1 MVKPNLHKSLWF
13 DFIVA
18 IVQILIFAIFPTLP
32 VYITI
37 LPAFCAL
44 ALSLIIYEIKMYYY
58 KKIQAISEKMNI
70 SLEALEN
77 ENNILK
83 ATLGKYEDAFS
94 NVVRD
99 LFYASSAEQNDV
111 NKQCL
116 QRIYQHINGIFTR
129 VIMQTNRKKVNIHE
143 NSENNR

>member
-1 MVKPNLHKSLWF
+1 MAKPNLHKSLWI
-13 DFIVA
+13 DFIIA
-18 IVQILIFAIFPTLP
+18 IVQIVIYAFFPTLP

-37 LPAFCAL
+37 LPAFCAI
-44 ALSLIIYEIKMYYY
+44 ALSLIIYEINMYYY
-58 KKIQAISEKMNI
+58 KKIQAVSDKMNN

-77 ENNILK
+77 ENNIMK
-83 ATLGKYEDAFS
+83 ATISKYEDAFG

-99 LFYASSAEQNDV
+99 LFYASSAEQSEE

-116 QRIYQHINGIFTR
+116 QRIYQHINGVFTR

-143 NSENNR
+143 NSENN

>member
-1 MVKPNLHKSLWF
+1 MSKPNLHKSLWI
-13 DFIVA
+13 DFVIT
-18 IVQILIFAIFPTLP
+18 IVQIVIYASFPALP

-37 LPAFCAL
+37 LPAFCAI
-44 ALSLIIYEIKMYYY
+44 ALSLIIYEINMYYY
-58 KKIQAISEKMNI
+58 KKIQAISDKMNN

-77 ENNILK
+77 ENNIMK
-83 ATLGKYEDAFS
+83 ATISKYEDAFS

-99 LFYASSAEQNDV
+99 LFYASSAEQNDM